1 MHGMKDTI
9 QKQTEAQF
17 SSDAV
22 QAQIKALTAAQMK
35 SDKVKEL
42 ISDIRVTNRG
52 RYDMRVIVDDIENV
66 TEVQNAIGDMGFQT
80 TSNTEW
86 IAQQEQQSKSQQAML
101 GGIGAVSLLV
111 AAIGIANTMMMSIYE
126 RTKEIGVMKVLGC
139 GLFDIQQLFLI
150 EAGIIGLFGGAIGLI
165 ISVIICA
172 VINKVSGMQ
181 IAIIPPWMY
190 PTSIAFAV
198 LVSMGAGFAP
208 SRRAMKLSALEA
220 IRNN

>member
-1 MHGMKDTI
+1 
-9 QKQTEAQF
+9 
-17 SSDAV
+17 
-22 QAQIKALTAAQMK
+22 
-35 SDKVKEL
+35 
-42 ISDIRVTNRG
+42 
-52 RYDMRVIVDDIENV
+52 
-66 TEVQNAIGDMGFQT
+66 
-80 TSNTEW
+80 
-86 IAQQEQQSKSQQAML
+86 
-101 GGIGAVSLLV
+101 
-111 AAIGIANTMMMSIYE
+111 
-126 RTKEIGVMKVLGC
+126 MKVLGC

-150 EAGIIGLFGGAIGLI
+150 EAGIIGLFGGAIGLV